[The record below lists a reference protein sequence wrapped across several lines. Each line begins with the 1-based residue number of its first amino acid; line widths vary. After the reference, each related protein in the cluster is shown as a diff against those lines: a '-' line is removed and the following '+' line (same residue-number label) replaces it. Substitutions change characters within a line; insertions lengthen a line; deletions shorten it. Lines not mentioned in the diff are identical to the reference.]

1 MQQWPLA
8 AGAESGST
16 VDRMRRLLTAALLV
30 TVLVG
35 TVLVLPTAASA
46 VSGDDD
52 QGAVFVTRYG
62 GADRYATSL
71 LVAEAFAANAGLSVD
86 AVVMVSGRSWADA
99 VVAAPIAGAL
109 GAPVL
114 MTPPG
119 ELRDDAAAF
128 VQRVGASSVVVVGTE
143 GQPDTVSDEVVT
155 ALQGLGVTVER
166 VSGSD
171 RYATAAAAARRLSS
185 VGDMGGLGR
194 TAIVASGE
202 VFADALVA
210 GPFAARGQH
219 PVLLSPKAGL
229 HAEVA
234 TYLTEAEIAHVVL
247 MGGPAALSEAVETAV
262 TELGASVTRLA
273 GATRYDTAVQAAQ
286 LVTGRYDDAAGQPC
300 FATSTVGVARARVP
314 FDSFSAAPLLG
325 QRCAPL
331 VLVDPAEVPAD
342 TAAFLDT
349 ARSTHAAVGLRIFGG
364 EAAVSQA
371 ALNTFL
377 SSEEALADGRAVE
390 PTVLPAGTCGGSI
403 TDEPRQLVASTNAE
417 DPAWSPDCNR
427 LVYTQDGS
435 LWTMNNDGTNQQQ
448 LLPDVGAHLFSA
460 AWSPDGTQIVYVR
473 GYQGVDHWVAH
484 IWTVNADGTGPT
496 QLSTGALVD
505 ASPRWSPDG
514 ELIVFDRFDDSG
526 KQVTRM
532 TRTGTEVEV
541 LTTEG
546 RWNFGP
552 VYSPDGTEL
561 AYVANNTIVVIDAD
575 GSNPRHIITP
585 VSNHGELS
593 WSPDG
598 KRIAFIRPR
607 QGVASLAIA
616 DLTGLHEE
624 TIFESAD
631 RVLAPRWSPDGDLLA
646 FHTIEAGGVHRVH
659 VAGASG
665 DPVES
670 DAGQCRPGGTWHTT
684 AGFPLADWAAPS
696 TGTLRIAVI
705 FMDFP
710 DAQAAHSTQ
719 EEAELGLPYM
729 EEYLETVSYG
739 QLDVEYAV
747 HPEWLRAEE
756 GYSTYLGPTG
766 ITANALASDV
776 SVYSAELADEHL
788 DFSTVDTV
796 LTVFPSTHFGGGNA
810 TSTIEAD
817 GVTLV
822 TTRVNTFVR
831 PEPVAPQRWGTV
843 AAHEMTHSLGL
854 LDLYPYDDSLHTRPD
869 PPPGQVW
876 VATEWGRMNM
886 WSWYLAAEHDPRLL
900 HFWEY
905 PAGHRS
911 ADYRRH
917 LELEEMLAWSRWQL
931 GWLSESQVNCISEP
945 ETTVTLA
952 PVAQPGAAVAMAAV
966 PLNAHE
972 MIVIES
978 RRKLGYDAGQ
988 FYEAADTGASTT
1000 FPRLI
1005 TEGVL
1010 VYTVD
1015 SWLRS
1020 GQLPL
1025 KVAGD
1030 GGNGQVAEFPVL
1042 EVGESV
1048 TLRGYTITVTADDGD
1063 THTVVI
1069 TRNS

>member
-1 MQQWPLA
+1 
-8 AGAESGST
+8 
-16 VDRMRRLLTAALLV
+16 MRRLLTAALLV

-46 VSGDDD
+46 ASDDDD

-71 LVAEAFAANAGLSVD
+71 LVAEAFAANAGISVD

-166 VSGSD
+166 VSGTD

-229 HAEVA
+229 HAQVA
-234 TYLTEAEIAHVVL
+234 TYLTEAQIAHVVL
-247 MGGPAALSEAVETAV
+247 MGGTAALSEAVETAV
-262 TELGASVTRLA
+262 TDLGASVTRLA

-300 FATSTVGVARARVP
+300 FATSTIGVARARVP

-325 QRCAPL
+325 RLCAPL
-331 VLVDPAEVPAD
+331 VLADPGLVPAD

-349 ARSTHAAVGLRIFGG
+349 ARSTHPGVSLRIFGG
-364 EAAVSQA
+364 EAAVSQG
-371 ALNTFL
+371 ALDAFL
-377 SSEEALADGRAVE
+377 SSGAVPADEPVVE
-390 PTVLPAGTCGGSI
+390 TTVLLAGTCGGAV
-403 TDEPRQLVASTNAE
+403 TDEPRQLITSTNAE
-417 DPAWSPDCNR
+417 DPAWSPDCSQ

-435 LWTMNNDGTNQQQ
+435 LWTMNNDGTDQQQ
-448 LLPDVGAHLFSA
+448 LQPAAGAHLYSA

-473 GYQGVDHWVAH
+473 GYQGVDHWIAH

-532 TRTGTEVEV
+532 TRTGTDVEV
-541 LTTEG
+541 LTTVG
-546 RWNFGP
+546 AWNFGP
-552 VYSPDGTEL
+552 VYSPDGTQL
-561 AYVANNTIVVIDAD
+561 AYVANNTVVVIDAD
-575 GSNPRHIITP
+575 GTNPRYIIAP
-585 VSNHGELS
+585 VSSQSELS

-598 KRIAFIRPR
+598 KRIAFIRSR
-607 QGVASLAIA
+607 DGVATLSIA
-616 DLTGLHEE
+616 DLTGLNEE
-624 TIFESAD
+624 SVFESSD
-631 RVLAPRWSPDGDLLA
+631 QVLSPRWSPDGELIA
-646 FHTIEAGGVHRVH
+646 FHTIEAGGIHRAYIV
-659 VAGASG
+659 GASG
-665 DPVES
+665 DPVEGG
-670 DAGQCRPGGTWHTT
+670 ANQCRPGGFSGVT
-684 AGFPLADWAAPS
+684 AGFPLPSWGAPT
-696 TGTLRIAVI
+696 TGTLQIAVLYV
-705 FMDFP
+705 DFE
-710 DAQAAHSTQ
+710 DAPANHTTE
-719 EEAELGLPYM
+719 EEAGLGLPYM
-729 EEYLETVSYG
+729 EAYLEAVSYG
-739 QLDVEYAV
+739 RLDIEFVQR
-747 HPEWLRAEE
+747 HGWLRSAIDVDD
-756 GYSTYLGPTG
+756 YLSYGGRDLTGVPIEIIGDVVAAADPDVDFAGIGAVMIVLPSSWFGNGFASGP
-766 ITANALASDV
+766 ITADGALMTPTVINFSHLEAERPPLQWG
-776 SVYSAELADEHL
+776 SV
-788 DFSTVDTV
+788 V
-796 LTVFPSTHFGGGNA
+796 
-810 TSTIEAD
+810 
-817 GVTLV
+817 
-822 TTRVNTFVR
+822 
-831 PEPVAPQRWGTV
+831 
-843 AAHEMTHSLGL
+843 AHELVHNFGL
-854 LDLYPYDDSLHTRPD
+854 LDLYPADGSAHARAAAPS
-869 PPPGQVW
+869 GQAW
-876 VATEWGRMNM
+876 VAVEWGRMNM
-886 WSWYLAAEHDPRLL
+886 WSWYLAAEDDPRLA
-900 HFWEY
+900 HDWQSSD
-905 PAGHRS
+905 GGRS
-911 ADYRRH
+911 TAYERH
-917 LELEEMLAWSRWQL
+917 LVTEEMLAWSRWQL
-931 GWLSESQVNCISEP
+931 GWLGESQVSCSDAP

-952 PVAQPGAAVAMAAV
+952 LIAQPGNGVAMAVV
-966 PLNAHE
+966 PLNTHE
-972 MIVIES
+972 MIVMES
-978 RRKLGYDAGQ
+978 RRKLGYDAGR
-988 FYEAADTGASTT
+988 FFEYANAGTSTT

-1015 SWLRS
+1015 SWLS
-1020 GQLPL
+1020 GGQLPL

-1030 GGNGQVAEFPVL
+1030 GGNGQVLDFPVL